1 MIKRQTKISL
11 KKSIETKKQRSSED
25 QLNKR
30 IINKKKK
37 GKETSKEMEE
47 KGGRVEQE
55 EEKEKER
62 RDHIINFP
70 KTIHNKKIQKRNC
83 IQNREKKQKRKAVK

>member
-1 MIKRQTKISL
+1 
-11 KKSIETKKQRSSED
+11 
-25 QLNKR
+25 
-30 IINKKKK
+30 
-37 GKETSKEMEE
+37 MEE
-47 KGGRVEQE
+47 KGGRIKEE

>member
-11 KKSIETKKQRSSED
+11 KKSIATKKQRSSED

-37 GKETSKEMEE
+37 GKETSKEKKEE
-47 KGGRVEQE
+47 GGRERGRG
-55 EEKEKER
+55 EKEKER
-62 RDHIINFP
+62 KDHIINFP

-83 IQNREKKQKRKAVK
+83 IQNRDKKQKRKAAK